1 MPTDFERG
9 TKKTIDIS
17 VKTERITSDILK
29 SAMQEFLN
37 GKAEKKGKMSFSQ
50 LENKSNSKL
59 DSIEVNN
66 SNIGDFLNTARK
78 YDVDFALK
86 KDKSTN
92 PPTYHVFFSAGRS
105 DNFQK
110 AFSEYADKVQN
121 KIVNRGEISREQL
134 KKQARKIE
142 SKPRRQQK
150 QREKSKE
157 NMR

>member
-29 SAMQEFLN
+29 LAMQEFLN

-50 LENKSNSKL
+50 LENKSNGKL

>member
-29 SAMQEFLN
+29 SAMQDFLN
-37 GKAEKKGKMSFSQ
+37 GKAEKKGKMSFLQ

-142 SKPRRQQK
+142 IKPRRQQK

>member
-17 VKTERITSDILK
+17 VKAEKITSDILK
-29 SAMQEFLN
+29 SVMQEFLD
-37 GKAEKKGKMSFSQ
+37 GKADKKGRMSFSQ
-50 LENKSNSKL
+50 LENKSNGKL

-86 KDKSTN
+86 KDKSTS
-92 PPTYHVFFSAGRS
+92 PPTYHIFFSAGRS

>member
-29 SAMQEFLN
+29 LAMQEFLN

-50 LENKSNSKL
+50 LENKSNGKL
-59 DSIEVNN
+59 DSIEVHN

>member
-37 GKAEKKGKMSFSQ
+37 GKTEKKGKMSFSQ
-50 LENKSNSKL
+50 LENKSGGKL

-121 KIVNRGEISREQL
+121 KIANRGEVSREQL

>member
-17 VKTERITSDILK
+17 VKAEKITSDILK

-37 GKAEKKGKMSFSQ
+37 GKVEKKGKMSFLQ
-50 LENKSNSKL
+50 LENKSNGKL

-86 KDKSTN
+86 KDKSTS
-92 PPTYHVFFSAGRS
+92 PPTYHIFFSAGRS

>member
-50 LENKSNSKL
+50 LENKSNGKL

-121 KIVNRGEISREQL
+121 KIVNRGEVSREQL

>member
-1 MPTDFERG
+1 
-9 TKKTIDIS
+9 
-17 VKTERITSDILK
+17 
-29 SAMQEFLN
+29 
-37 GKAEKKGKMSFSQ
+37 MSFSQ
-50 LENKSNSKL
+50 LENKSNGKL

-121 KIVNRGEISREQL
+121 KIVNRGEISCEQL

-157 NMR
+157 NMQ